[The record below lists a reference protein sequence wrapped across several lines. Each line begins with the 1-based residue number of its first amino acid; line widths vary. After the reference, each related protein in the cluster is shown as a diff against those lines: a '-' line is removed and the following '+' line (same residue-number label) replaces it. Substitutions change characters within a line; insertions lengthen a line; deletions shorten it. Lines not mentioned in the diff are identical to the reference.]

1 MKAETISKT
10 SEILAYVVMTGVLIL
25 FIHNAWFNKD
35 LNITTPC
42 EEPGQTST
50 DTRPVWEIL
59 GSDDVSL
66 WGSNF
71 EVDEYERLMQ
81 SCKAW
86 QHNYHF
92 LNNIIIPGIGLLILF
107 MMMKQYAPQISKAFK
122 SAQKEDYGFGG
133 DPDK

>member
-1 MKAETISKT
+1 MKASQITKT
-10 SEILAYVVMTGVLIL
+10 SDILAHVVIIGVLIL
-25 FIHNAWFNKD
+25 FLHNSFFNKD

-42 EEPGQTST
+42 EEPGQDPT
-50 DTRPVWEIL
+50 DTRPIWEIL

-71 EVDEYERLMQ
+71 EVDEYERLLQ

-92 LNNIIIPGIGLLILF
+92 LNNIIIPGIGLLLLF
-107 MMMKQYAPQISKAFK
+107 MITKQYAPQISTAFNR
-122 SAQKEDYGFGG
+122 ARKEDYGFGG
-133 DPDK
+133 DPE

>member
-1 MKAETISKT
+1 MKATTISKT
-10 SEILAYVVMTGVLIL
+10 SVVLAYIVMFSVLIL
-25 FIHNAWFNKD
+25 FVHNAWFNKD
-35 LNITTPC
+35 LNITTSC
-42 EEPGQTST
+42 EEPGQDTT

-71 EVDEYERLMQ
+71 KVDEYERLMQ

-92 LNNIIIPGIGLLILF
+92 LNNIIIPGIGLLLFF
-107 MMMKQYAPQISKAFK
+107 MMMKQYSKQISTAFNH
-122 SAQKEDYGFGG
+122 SRKEDYGFGG
-133 DPDK
+133 DP